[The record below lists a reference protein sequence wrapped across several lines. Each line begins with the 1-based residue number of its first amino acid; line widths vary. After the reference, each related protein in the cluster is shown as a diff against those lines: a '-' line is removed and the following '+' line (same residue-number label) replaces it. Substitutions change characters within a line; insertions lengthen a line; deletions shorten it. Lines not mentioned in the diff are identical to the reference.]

1 MGFPRQEQ
9 WSGFPFPAPADRP
22 NPGIKS
28 MSPALE
34 VDSLP
39 LSHLLPATH
48 LPTKVSQRELVL
60 AVEVSKLVGP
70 VEQFR
75 VTSVG

>member
-1 MGFPRQEQ
+1 
-9 WSGFPFPAPADRP
+9 
-22 NPGIKS
+22 